1 MSCAESMEN
10 VTADVVCTKNTH
22 YVTNKRVPI
31 YQIISRRSKSTLIQQ
46 SANITERICI
56 YRKQYQG
63 LILIVYI
70 CITDGEIQTSNQ
82 FLLASLISIQK
93 KKKKK
98 QRRHRYLLAI
108 FCRRAFRHVW
118 YKEFCKFRK
127 SVAWWNPSLFES
139 IISMLKCSTD
149 VSKEPYILGVLNE
162 TFATC
167 ITASLHS

>member
-93 KKKKK
+93 KKKKIEEAQISFGHFLSK
-98 QRRHRYLLAI
+98 SISACLVKNSASFGRALLGGI
-108 FCRRAFRHVW
+108 R
-118 YKEFCKFRK
+118 
-127 SVAWWNPSLFES
+127 
-139 IISMLKCSTD
+139 
-149 VSKEPYILGVLNE
+149 
-162 TFATC
+162 
-167 ITASLHS
+167 ASLRASLAC

>member
-93 KKKKK
+93 KKKKN
-98 QRRHRYLLAI
+98 RGGIDI
-108 FCRRAFRHVW
+108 FWPFFVEEHFGMSG
-118 YKEFCKFRK
+118 KEFCKFRK

>member
-46 SANITERICI
+46 SANITERTCI

-98 QRRHRYLLAI
+98 TEEAQISFGHFLSKSISACLVKNSASFGRALLGGI
-108 FCRRAFRHVW
+108 R
-118 YKEFCKFRK
+118 
-127 SVAWWNPSLFES
+127 
-139 IISMLKCSTD
+139 
-149 VSKEPYILGVLNE
+149 
-162 TFATC
+162 
-167 ITASLHS
+167 ASLRASLAC

>member
-31 YQIISRRSKSTLIQQ
+31 YQTISRRSKSTLIQQ

-93 KKKKK
+93 KKNRGGIDIFWPFFVEEHFGMSGIKNSASFG
-98 QRRHRYLLAI
+98 RALLGGI
-108 FCRRAFRHVW
+108 R
-118 YKEFCKFRK
+118 
-127 SVAWWNPSLFES
+127 
-139 IISMLKCSTD
+139 
-149 VSKEPYILGVLNE
+149 
-162 TFATC
+162 
-167 ITASLHS
+167 ASLRASLAC